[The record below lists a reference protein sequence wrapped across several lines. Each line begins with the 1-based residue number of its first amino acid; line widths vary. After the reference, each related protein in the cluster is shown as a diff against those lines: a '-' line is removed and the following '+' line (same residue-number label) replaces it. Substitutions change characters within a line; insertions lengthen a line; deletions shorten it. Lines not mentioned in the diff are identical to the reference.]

1 MITGIS
7 TNWLGQPGNNLSV
20 TIFILECNSMFDEVK
35 FILETFSNLGDSLA
49 PKDLLCKRACINI
62 IKPVCL
68 GFSMFLHT
76 VKNWRYV

>member
-35 FILETFSNLGDSLA
+35 FTLETFSNLGDSLA
-49 PKDLLCKRACINI
+49 PKVS
-62 IKPVCL
+62 PV
-68 GFSMFLHT
+68 
-76 VKNWRYV
+76 